1 VAARTGASGGAVA
14 VATTSVPVRAG
25 SGQTLTVTRRP
36 FRSSFWWYLIRRLVQ
51 ASLVVLL
58 VTLIVF
64 TLMHVAMPNGPGAGV
79 LGLTAT
85 QEQIDA
91 FNHKH
96 GFDLPIWQQYINYL
110 VQISH
115 GDFGDSFKQNMTV
128 GMAIK
133 IRLPK
138 TMLLAIISMIVA
150 LAIALPMGLFQATR
164 RGKLADY
171 VLTGANFVIYST
183 PSFFMGLLLI
193 VLFAQKLHWLPAT
206 APSGVPTVA
215 YLLANPKYLVL
226 PVITGS
232 LGTIA
237 TFSRYMR
244 SATIDNLSEDY
255 VRTARAKGTSSTRVV
270 VRHVVR
276 NSLTPVIAMLG
287 YYLPVMFGGM
297 LVVEQLFN
305 YPGMGLLFWRS
316 AQQSDYPVLLGCI
329 LIIALAT
336 VIGSLLADIIQAL
349 LDPRTRGQLE

>member
-1 VAARTGASGGAVA
+1 MANPPTPTKVLAPKAAAG
-14 VATTSVPVRAG
+14 TSDGPAADGDETR
-25 SGQTLTVTRRP
+25 RRP
-36 FRSSFWWYLIRRLVQ
+36 FRSTFWWFLIRRLLQ
-51 ASLVVLL
+51 AGLVVLL

-64 TLMHVAMPNGPGAGV
+64 ALMHLAMPDGPGAGV

-85 QEQIDA
+85 AEQIDA
-91 FNHKH
+91 FNHAH
-96 GFDLPIWQQYINYL
+96 GFDLPIWHQYINYL
-110 VQISH
+110 VQILH
-115 GDFGDSFKQNMTV
+115 GDFGESFKQNMTV
-128 GMAIK
+128 GMAISL
-133 IRLPK
+133 RLPK
-138 TMLLAIISMIVA
+138 TILLAVICMVVA
-150 LAIALPMGLFQATR
+150 LVIALPMGMFQATR
-164 RGKLADY
+164 RGKVSDY
-171 VLTGANFVIYST
+171 VLTGINFVIYST
-183 PSFFMGLLLI
+183 PSFFLGLLVI

-206 APSGVPTVA
+206 APSGVPSVG
-215 YLLANPKYLVL
+215 YLLANPRYLIL

-255 VRTARAKGTSSTRVV
+255 VRTARAKGTSQVRVV
-270 VRHVVR
+270 FRHVVR

-316 AQQSDYPVLLGCI
+316 AQQADYPVLLGCI

>member
-1 VAARTGASGGAVA
+1 MASNRAAPAPTAVLA
-14 VATTSVPVRAG
+14 NVLAKPEATK
-25 SGQTLTVTRRP
+25 RRP
-36 FRSSFWWYLIRRLVQ
+36 FRGSFWWYLIRRLLQ
-51 ASLVVLL
+51 ALFVVLL

-64 TLMHVAMPNGPGAGV
+64 TLMHLAMPAGPGAGI
-79 LGLTAT
+79 LGLGAT

-91 FNHKH
+91 FNHAH
-96 GFDLPIWQQYINYL
+96 GFDLPIWQQYFNY
-110 VQISH
+110 VTQILQ

-128 GMAIK
+128 GQAIAL
-133 IRLPK
+133 RLPK
-138 TMLLAIISMIVA
+138 TILLAALCMVIA
-150 LAIALPMGLFQATR
+150 LAIALPMGMFQATR
-164 RGKLADY
+164 RGRLADY
-171 VLTGANFVIYST
+171 ALTGVNFVIYST

-193 VLFAQKLHWLPAT
+193 VVFAQKLQLLPAT
-206 APSGVPTVA
+206 APAGVPTVA
-215 YLLANPKYLVL
+215 YLLANPRYLVL

-232 LGTIA
+232 LGTLA

-255 VRTARAKGTSSTRVV
+255 VRTARAKGTSKSRVV

-316 AQQSDYPVLLGCI
+316 AQQADYPVLLGCV

-336 VIGSLLADIIQAL
+336 VIGSLLADIVQAL
-349 LDPRTRGQLE
+349 LDPRTRGQLQ